1 MNWGTLFII
10 ALSLGLVFHM
20 NRSNKTTAVVT
31 TEHPAPIPVDAIEA
45 IEYFWRPGWPFC
57 ARLSSGLASAGIPVN
72 ERNIWENPEDADI
85 VRSIADGNE
94 TVPTVI
100 VGPIGMVNPSVKQVQ
115 DALHQH
121 APHLL

>member
-1 MNWGTLFII
+1 
-10 ALSLGLVFHM
+10 
-20 NRSNKTTAVVT
+20 
-31 TEHPAPIPVDAIEA
+31 
-45 IEYFWRPGWPFC
+45 
-57 ARLSSGLASAGIPVN
+57 VN
-72 ERNIWENPEDADI
+72 ERNIWENPADADI

-94 TVPTVI
+94 TVPTII